1 MSQIRSVIFCIGRE
15 NATEKNI
22 LGLEEQNIL
31 GLEGRKGQSK
41 RERKEKSAVEW
52 SGVERRERRVKNAEE
67 NRECFD
73 GILFEFRMAM
83 HNFACV
89 GLVFYNMC
97 FLFFFFLLWFVFFFV
112 CFQFVFSPF
121 CLVFWG
127 QSGMRSVE
135 RIKDIRVR

>member
-1 MSQIRSVIFCIGRE
+1 MPQRKIFWDWKSIIFWGWKG
-15 NATEKNI
+15 EKC
-22 LGLEEQNIL
+22 
-31 GLEGRKGQSK
+31 RA
-41 RERKEKSAVEW
+41 KEKERRRVQW
-52 SGVERRERRVKNAEE
+52 SGVEKRRVKNAEE

-83 HNFACV
+83 HNFVCV